1 MPHLSQKR
9 WAFLVG
15 INEYLDHGNYRR
27 LNYCVDD
34 VCELSKVLEQIGY
47 VPIYLHDR
55 SNDWRQ
61 PRFPFRSNIISELK
75 RICDAADENDLLL
88 VYFACHGSREA
99 PDQKPR
105 LIAVD
110 THSNALATEGLSIP
124 DDIEPLIMGSKAKQ
138 KILMLDACFIGQGR
152 GVHNPAEFVRRVHEL
167 AKGYVV
173 MAASTEDQE
182 SLESSGLKHSVFCH
196 YVLRGLAGE
205 AEMPGTNAVTVRDLQ
220 NFVLDGI
227 REFSVRFSQDQEPQ
241 GRSEGNQ
248 GDIILADYA
257 QYGYPKL
264 DAEANPMPSLRAAPT
279 AEVVQGRG
287 RSPSQ
292 LIDCLCSL
300 DYTRQSRT
308 FEDYTPRS
316 RRAVA
321 FVIQAKDAN
330 IQHWLVKR
338 LVNKLPDVK
347 NAKVL
352 PPIVVPAHP
361 MWKTRDFGELWTD
374 LGRELNCE
382 AAPDLILDR
391 LVAAY
396 QTQTVILAMYSWP
409 ASTRSQKLQKQVL
422 SELWEPLVAKVQ
434 ALPNQPL
441 RSRLMLFLTEGATME
456 QVCSDDWHV
465 PIRLAPLTEI
475 TCDDVANWL
484 EQDSVCDL
492 LGKDQIQRIIEE
504 EIDCWDSD
512 PTLAIDQICYLF
524 NLDEGIGAISS
535 EWRLAG

>member
-1 MPHLSQKR
+1 MPHSSQKR

-15 INEYLDHGNYRR
+15 INDCFDSKNYGL

-34 VCELSKVLEQIGY
+34 VLELSNLLEQLGY
-47 VPIYLHDR
+47 TTNCLHDR
-55 SNDWRQ
+55 GDGRGN
-61 PRFPFRSNIISELK
+61 PKFPYRSSILSELK
-75 RICDAADENDLLL
+75 RICEVAGDGDLLL
-88 VYFACHGSREA
+88 VYFACHGSRDA

-110 THSNALATEGLSIP
+110 THCNSLATQGLSIP
-124 DDIEPLIMGSKAKQ
+124 DDIEPLIKGSKAKH
-138 KILMLDACFIGQGR
+138 KMLMLDACFMGQGR
-152 GVHNPAEFVRRVHEL
+152 GVHNPAEFIRRVHEL
-167 AKGYVV
+167 AEGYVV
-173 MAASTEDQE
+173 MAASSENQQA
-182 SLESSGLKHSVFCH
+182 LESSGLKHSVFCH

-227 REFSVRFSQDQEPQ
+227 CEFSVRFSQDQEPQ

-257 QYGYPKL
+257 QHGYPKL
-264 DAEANPMPSLRAAPT
+264 DAEANPMPSLRATPT

-300 DYTRQSRT
+300 DYTPQSRT

-396 QTQTVILAMYSWP
+396 QTQSVILAMYSWP
-409 ASTRSQKLQKQVL
+409 ASTRSQQLQKQVL
-422 SELWEPLVAKVQ
+422 SELWEPLVAKVR

-465 PIRLAPLTEI
+465 PIRLAPL
-475 TCDDVANWL
+475 N
-484 EQDSVCDL
+484 
-492 LGKDQIQRIIEE
+492 
-504 EIDCWDSD
+504 
-512 PTLAIDQICYLF
+512 
-524 NLDEGIGAISS
+524 
-535 EWRLAG
+535 